1 MTDPRYMRM
10 AKAAKDELGA
20 LDVVIVV
27 RGRSGLLTVGYSG
40 AAAERMAYAAM
51 DAALDALAYRPAP
64 RQKEG
69 D

>member
-20 LDVVIVV
+20 TDVVLLV
-27 RGRSGLLTVGYSG
+27 RGRSGLLTVGHSG
-40 AAAERMAYAAM
+40 PAAERMAYAAL
-51 DAALDALAYRPAP
+51 DAALDALATRPA